1 METLLSFM
9 PYLMQGLSML
19 TGIITSSNQS
29 SAKNSHGNIIKLYA
43 VPHART
49 KHVDGHHNEQ

>member
-1 METLLSFM
+1 METLLSLM

-19 TGIITSSNQS
+19 TGIITNSNQS
-29 SAKNSHGNIIKLYA
+29 SAKNSHGDIIKPYA

-49 KHVDGHHNEQ
+49 EHVNRHHNEQ